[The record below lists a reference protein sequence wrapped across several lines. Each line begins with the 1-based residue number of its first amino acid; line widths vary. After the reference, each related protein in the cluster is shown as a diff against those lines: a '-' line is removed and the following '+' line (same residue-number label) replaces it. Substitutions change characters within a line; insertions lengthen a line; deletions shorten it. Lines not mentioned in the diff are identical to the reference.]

1 MTEDHP
7 AVWLSASYPR
17 KRPITAARIATL
29 LFQYARAREWLMNP
43 HISVM
48 YLLVVGC
55 LANSEPARGEHR
67 TETRL
72 GLFWCGLSQWSGHQI
87 ASLHGGAVPAG
98 H

>member
-29 LFQYARAREWLMNP
+29 LFQYARARELRLNP
-43 HISVM
+43 RISVM
-48 YLLVVGC
+48 CLLVVGY
-55 LANSEPARGEHR
+55 LANNGQARGVHR

-72 GLFWCGLSQWSGHQI
+72 GLFECDLSQWLGHQI
-87 ASLHGGAVPAG
+87 ASLHGGVVPAG
-98 H
+98 R